1 MQYTK
6 STSSAFNYIFNIIQ
20 VHPFIKQFIERV
32 NTTRIS
38 YISNTNYAIIIIIM
52 IMAQPKHRL
61 ILLGRIIMS
70 HHHEHICTRIN
81 CTGNPSSG
89 SAFALIYFSH
99 LHIHV
104 ETYIM
109 RTNDVYIIP
118 RSSLIKLCMM
128 GHGIVATNEWDT
140 WWYIIDGDFELMDR
154 RQLISRENILN
165 KPVARTISYWN
176 CPTYM
181 VNRTLFKRK
190 YMYIL

>member
-1 MQYTK
+1 MNIFYYLNIIKSIHHYHTFGNHLIYTNLHYTAADLMQYTK

-99 LHIHV
+99 LPYTCRNLHH
-104 ETYIM
+104 
-109 RTNDVYIIP
+109 
-118 RSSLIKLCMM
+118 
-128 GHGIVATNEWDT
+128 A
-140 WWYIIDGDFELMDR
+140 
-154 RQLISRENILN
+154 N
-165 KPVARTISYWN
+165 K
-176 CPTYM
+176 
-181 VNRTLFKRK
+181 
-190 YMYIL
+190 